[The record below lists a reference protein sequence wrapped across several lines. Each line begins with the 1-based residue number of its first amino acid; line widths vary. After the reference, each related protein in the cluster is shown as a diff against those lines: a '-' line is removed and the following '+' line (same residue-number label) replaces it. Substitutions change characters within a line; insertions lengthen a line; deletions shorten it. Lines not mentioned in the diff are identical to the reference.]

1 MLWEG
6 AGKRRGGIQCPRQG
20 SRVSKGWQQRGT
32 PQVSEM
38 GKDLCPQ
45 KASVATHL
53 APSQAYVPGF
63 DTAGSK
69 AAGRGGQI
77 WVPE

>member
-1 MLWEG
+1 MT
-6 AGKRRGGIQCPRQG
+6 QCPRQG
-20 SRVSKGWQQRGT
+20 SWVSKGWRQKGI

-45 KASVATHL
+45 KAIVAAHL
-53 APSQAYVPGF
+53 PPSQAYVPGF

-69 AAGRGGQI
+69 ATGRGGQF
-77 WVPE
+77 WVSE